1 MKIATNILFILLLTV
16 LTTPCRAAQIT
27 VTAVNK
33 LQLARANQTIE
44 LTAEQLAPL
53 GARELNTVHVKDSV
67 GNELICQAVD
77 TDFDALHHA
86 DIVIFQA
93 DFAPGESKT
102 FTVSTGAKQE
112 FTMEQFKAFG
122 RFVRERFDDFAW
134 ENDRIAHRMYGKGLE
149 TWEGEPLSSSTID
162 IWSKSTPRMVIND
175 WYLMDN
181 YHEDHGEGAD
191 FYSAGPTRGCGGN
204 GLWANDRLWTS
215 RNFTASRV
223 LANGPI
229 RVMFEL
235 DYEPFDVN
243 GMSVAETKRI
253 TLDAGQNLD
262 HYQSF
267 YKPYAGPGRSVPLTM
282 AIGLKKVSGE
292 QKELNTDHGWLAK
305 WERMEKNAGNQGLAV
320 IVDSKVF
327 VNQAEDDLN
336 WLVLTKVPSY
346 NVGSYWS
353 GFCWDKFGA
362 IKDAEAWRKYVDEFA
377 QGLQSPIEV
386 TVAAQ

>member
-1 MKIATNILFILLLTV
+1 
-16 LTTPCRAAQIT
+16 
-27 VTAVNK
+27 
-33 LQLARANQTIE
+33 
-44 LTAEQLAPL
+44 
-53 GARELNTVHVKDSV
+53 
-67 GNELICQAVD
+67 
-77 TDFDALHHA
+77 
-86 DIVIFQA
+86 
-93 DFAPGESKT
+93 
-102 FTVSTGAKQE
+102 
-112 FTMEQFKAFG
+112 
-122 RFVRERFDDFAW
+122 
-134 ENDRIAHRMYGKGLE
+134 
-149 TWEGEPLSSSTID
+149 
-162 IWSKSTPRMVIND
+162 
-175 WYLMDN
+175 
-181 YHEDHGEGAD
+181 
-191 FYSAGPTRGCGGN
+191 
-204 GLWANDRLWTS
+204 
-215 RNFTASRV
+215 
-223 LANGPI
+223 
-229 RVMFEL
+229 
-235 DYEPFDVN
+235 
-243 GMSVAETKRI
+243 MSVAETKRI

-292 QKELNTDHGWLAK
+292 QKELNTDHGLLAK
-305 WERMEKNAGNQGLAV
+305 WERMEKNAGNQGLV